1 MAIIKLNATTGLT
14 GSLPAVSGASL
25 TGITSGTLVKISSQT
40 ASGSSGIFFTS
51 GIDSTY
57 KAYHFEFNEIH
68 LSSDGAEFGFQSD
81 TGTNTNY
88 NQPTTTTLFHAE
100 NSEGGSTG
108 SLTYSSRSADNTT
121 GMVELGADLG
131 ADNDQSMFG
140 FLRVQNPSSTTF
152 AKQFYARNPS
162 SHQNDL
168 TLTCYVDGYINTTS
182 AITRF
187 KFYTNAGTF
196 DGIITLYGV
205 VL

>member
-1 MAIIKLNATTGLT
+1 MDWPSKRVLVTGGAGFI
-14 GSLPAVSGASL
+14 GS
-25 TGITSGTLVKISSQT
+25 
-40 ASGSSGIFFTS
+40 
-51 GIDSTY
+51 
-57 KAYHFEFNEIH
+57 H
-68 LSSDGAEFGFQSD
+68 LSSK
-81 TGTNTNY
+81 
-88 NQPTTTTLFHAE
+88 
-100 NSEGGSTG
+100 
-108 SLTYSSRSADNTT
+108 
-121 GMVELGADLG
+121 MVELGADLG

-140 FLRVQNPSSTTF
+140 FLRVQNPSSPTF